1 MHHLHLQLQHWK
13 SHDCGGVDSM
23 KAVVT
28 SFSMSLLE
36 AQALNAATRGLKN
49 RSAWIVKACL
59 DKISKEEDTQDA
71 LDRASVAELLSAL
84 HHKQAITHSMRW
96 MIQND
101 WESKASRED

>member
-1 MHHLHLQLQHWK
+1 MK
-13 SHDCGGVDSM
+13 SI
-23 KAVVT
+23 VT

-36 AQALNAATRGLKN
+36 AQAINKATRGLKN

-71 LDRASVAELLSAL
+71 LDKASVEDLLSAL
-84 HHKQAITHSMRW
+84 HHKQAITHKMRW

-101 WESKASRED
+101 WVNSAEIRK